1 MKLSLS
7 QTEKNKLKYFLNK
20 KTILSEQKWLDDVI
34 AAAKNV
40 NTSLIK
46 NTDVLPSF
54 NFTKNLDEL
63 STKFKIIN
71 DNLNLKKLFKLD
83 EINNSK
89 KIWKDT
95 ISDYTK
101 YIFSNSD
108 LNVDTLT
115 KYVTN
120 EITDL
125 PNDVLKK
132 LTDNQISIISV
143 LKAQD
148 EVFNLE
154 IDNTIIQYKKLL
166 DEKVKKFKEIHGEE
180 KYKEIFD
187 NLKNK
192 KITSEEFFI
201 ELDKLT
207 PEKKSVEQVAGVKLS
222 DIPKDEYDIID
233 ASLKK
238 YGLDKDWG
246 FDSNTGEPV
255 YVTLNI
261 NGENVKFTLNKQGP
275 EQFNNTKINDDGL
288 ENLFRDEYEKTFPI
302 ANHMYPPNVSGNRP
316 YILDWIKSEKIL
328 KDPDLRKK
336 YVYRYDVPLGVRMY
350 ADDVQGNWGQWV
362 IINPEAIS
370 NYRKP
375 KNLEEL
381 KDSIF
386 HVIYHE
392 LTHVVQKVSN
402 QSYASYKSGGFQ
414 SGKEAWGYLTGK
426 RSKYYYKNQVIPGE
440 KPSVNFWDWWHS
452 DENNVETLI
461 RKFGAEKN
469 IDTSKDYSWRDD
481 FDEWALQNNEVPE
494 KFIIQPKKQTVS
506 NSNIINMYG
515 DDVKSR
521 VLRYKIDYWKN
532 VSDEYAKIKTKT
544 DGLSDEKLLKFI
556 DNNIGIE
563 EIDNIVKYAA
573 QELSYFS
580 HVKEIEA
587 EFSANIKNLMELGTL
602 EKNKGFATFLVDYL
616 RGTNKSQK
624 LADIN
629 IKKHNYD
636 FNLELDAKYPN
647 TKNINDVNTNKLK
660 EFFKKFIDLFLKKN
674 VANEI
679 KLEKE
684 LKSVDGW
691 VNNIPKDF
699 FEVLS
704 KLENEWK
711 TIYPDQAKQLEK
723 GLYKQAYE
731 LISKGY
737 PALLPFIITGLDD
750 TEEENK
756 EEVKNE
762 SFLMKKNFLSEKEKK
777 GLKTY
782 LKKELLIKNKFF

>member
-1 MKLSLS
+1 MKSLFSEKEIKSLKKYLKTKNLLSEQGIGRRLADALENADS
-7 QTEKNKLKYFLNK
+7 AIIKSIKNIDPKIATNFLETEINTFDDLVKHLTIYKSIWSSINKFDWKFVDESIRFLNK
-20 KTILSEQKWLDDVI
+20 SSKSGF
-34 AAAKNV
+34 
-40 NTSLIK
+40 IK
-46 NTDVLPSF
+46 QIPEDEMLQFINDLPTDGDLRGIVFDLWQESKGVSVKPKKTDVKTKVVKNNNGDNVVVKTKTDGTEETF
-54 NFTKNLDEL
+54 NIDNNGEL
-63 STKFKIIN
+63 K
-71 DNLNLKKLFKLD
+71 
-83 EINNSK
+83 
-89 KIWKDT
+89 
-95 ISDYTK
+95 
-101 YIFSNSD
+101 
-108 LNVDTLT
+108 
-115 KYVTN
+115 
-120 EITDL
+120 
-125 PNDVLKK
+125 
-132 LTDNQISIISV
+132 
-143 LKAQD
+143 
-148 EVFNLE
+148 E
-154 IDNTIIQYKKLL
+154 IDPKDL
-166 DEKVKKFKEIHGEE
+166 EKVEPK
-180 KYKEIFD
+180 
-187 NLKNK
+187 
-192 KITSEEFFI
+192 
-201 ELDKLT
+201 
-207 PEKKSVEQVAGVKLS
+207 QVAGVKLD
-222 DIPKDEYDIID
+222 DIPKDEFDIID

-246 FDSNTGEPV
+246 YDANTGEPV

-275 EQFNNTKINDDGL
+275 EQFDLHKISEDKL
-288 ENLFRDEYEKTFPI
+288 EEKFKDEYDNTL
-302 ANHMYPPNVSGNRP
+302 PPDESGNKP
-316 YILDWIKSEKIL
+316 YIMDWIKQEKIL

-336 YVYRYDVPLGVRMY
+336 YVYRYNVPLGVRMY
-350 ADDVQGNWGQWV
+350 ADDVKGNWGQWV

-381 KDSIF
+381 KNSIF

-414 SGKEAWGYLTGK
+414 NGKEAWGYLTGK

-674 VANEI
+674 VTNEI